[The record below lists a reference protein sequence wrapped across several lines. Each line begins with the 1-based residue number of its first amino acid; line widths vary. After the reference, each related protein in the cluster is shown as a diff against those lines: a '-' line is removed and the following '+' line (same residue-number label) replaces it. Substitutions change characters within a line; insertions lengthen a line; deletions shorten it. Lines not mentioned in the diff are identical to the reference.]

1 MKEDPTSPEQKRPE
15 DIARQ
20 SFTEQTEKREETGF
34 DIPLHLAEYTP
45 EHLCDFYDLLKT
57 DYQEIR
63 KANLIIRY
71 ITLLII
77 CLCLIVGIVILFLN
91 GFVVAGSIVSAVSV
105 AIGLITRLI
114 KAKDRPREDLERHL
128 EIMRQTALDIER
140 IQLRMHFATA
150 ISDPAQ
156 RDEVREH
163 LAEEEFG
170 QEPGRSY
177 EPHRRGLPPRRD
189 VFAHS
194 QDIKQPPQRER
205 ET

>member
-1 MKEDPTSPEQKRPE
+1 MKEDPTGQEQKRPE
-15 DIARQ
+15 DMARQ
-20 SFTEQTEKREETGF
+20 PLTEQTNTREETGF
-34 DIPLHLAEYTP
+34 DIPLRLAEYTP
-45 EHLCDFYDLLKT
+45 EHLCNFYDLLKT
-57 DYQEIR
+57 DYQEMR
-63 KANLIIRY
+63 KANRIIQY

-77 CLCLIVGIVILFLN
+77 CLCLIVCIVILFLN
-91 GFVVAGSIVSAVSV
+91 GFVVVGSIVSGVSV

-114 KAKDRPREDLERHL
+114 KVKDRPKEDIERHL

-150 ISDPAQ
+150 ITDPAQ
-156 RDEVREH
+156 RDEVREY

-170 QEPGRSY
+170 REPGRSY
-177 EPHRRGLPPRRD
+177 ESHRHGLPPRRD

-194 QDIKQPPQRER
+194 QETEQPPHRER

>member
-1 MKEDPTSPEQKRPE
+1 MKEDPLSQPRKGSEDRERPAPAE
-15 DIARQ
+15 HSDIG
-20 SFTEQTEKREETGF
+20 EETGF
-34 DIPLHLAEYTP
+34 DIPLHLAVYTP

-57 DYQEIR
+57 DYQDMR
-63 KANLIIRY
+63 KANRIIRY

-91 GFVVAGSIVSAVSV
+91 GFVVVGSIVSGVSV

-114 KAKDRPREDLERHL
+114 KVKDRPREDLERHL

-140 IQLRMHFATA
+140 IYLRMHFATA
-150 ISDPAQ
+150 ITDPTQ
-156 RDEVREH
+156 RNEVREH

-170 QEPGRSY
+170 QQSSGRH
-177 EPHRRGLPPRRD
+177 EPHTHGLPPRRD

-194 QDIKQPPQRER
+194 QENEPPPHRER